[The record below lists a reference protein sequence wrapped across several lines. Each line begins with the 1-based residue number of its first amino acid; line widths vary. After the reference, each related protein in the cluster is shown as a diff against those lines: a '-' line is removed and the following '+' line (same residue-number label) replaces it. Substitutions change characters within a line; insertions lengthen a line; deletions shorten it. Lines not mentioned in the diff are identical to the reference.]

1 MAVVNRSFG
10 RMKYNIG
17 NVWSSHVA
25 TTATFSALLTLRTL
39 AATRGGRRHR
49 AARPTDELGLFRALI
64 FLLARLASAAQNA
77 TIDNFFLQILS
88 AYQKLFFYHSV
99 SSPRFFIVIFNKK
112 IQHSTKFDST

>member
-17 NVWSSHVA
+17 NVWSSHVV

-77 TIDNFFLQILS
+77 TIDNFFFTNPQCLSKTLLLPFCQFTTILHC
-88 AYQKLFFYHSV
+88 YFQ
-99 SSPRFFIVIFNKK
+99 
-112 IQHSTKFDST
+112 

>member
-77 TIDNFFLQILS
+77 TIDNFFILQILS

-99 SSPRFFIVIFNKK
+99 SSPRFFIVIFN
-112 IQHSTKFDST
+112 